1 MHAKRREFAFFAF
14 ATLGFLAPA
23 LDWPASSVTMVGE
36 FGSPNL
42 RVPIPGLVLRGIDPS
57 IRASSPGEISFIRGA
72 SDSRTRLPSAFGTVL
87 VAEGGDGIADL
98 YAYLPAIKDPG
109 ALRLSPGALVAT
121 RGPAGLLDR
130 DGFLF
135 ALYDRKSSRW
145 INPRLFLPH
154 LADGKAPV
162 IRHISLDGKDHS
174 WVMGEQKSI
183 PQGSYSLA
191 IEVAELVESGSELI
205 PGPPHFLR
213 VLINGEQL
221 VELHAEVAAVV
232 DGRLSFFS
240 TLVGNAAVYDGGGRL
255 TLASRLFPRGKT
267 VIELLARDFV
277 GNERSLGWTFMVE

>member
-1 MHAKRREFAFFAF
+1 MRANRLMSVALSFTVLLLSAS
-14 ATLGFLAPA
+14 A
-23 LDWPASSVTMVGE
+23 LDWPAASVAMVGE

-42 RVPIPGLVLRGIDPS
+42 RVPIPGLVLRGADPS
-57 IRASSPGEISFIRGA
+57 IRAAAPGEISFIRRP

-87 VAEGGDGIADL
+87 VAEGGDGIANV
-98 YAYLPAIKDPG
+98 YAYLPEIKDPG
-109 ALRLSPGALVAT
+109 ALRLSAGALVAT

-135 ALYDRKSSRW
+135 SLYDRKSSRW

-162 IRHISLDGKDHS
+162 IRHLSLDGKDHS

-191 IEVAELVESGSELI
+191 IDVAELADSGSEVI
-205 PGPPHFLR
+205 PVPPHFLR
-213 VLINGEQL
+213 ILINGEQL
-221 VELHAEVAAVV
+221 VELHAEVASVV
-232 DGRLSFFS
+232 EGKLSFFS
-240 TLVGNAAVYDGGGRL
+240 TLVGNAAVYDGSGRL

-267 VIELLARDFV
+267 VIELLARDFA
-277 GNERSLGWTFMVE
+277 GNERSLGWTFAVE